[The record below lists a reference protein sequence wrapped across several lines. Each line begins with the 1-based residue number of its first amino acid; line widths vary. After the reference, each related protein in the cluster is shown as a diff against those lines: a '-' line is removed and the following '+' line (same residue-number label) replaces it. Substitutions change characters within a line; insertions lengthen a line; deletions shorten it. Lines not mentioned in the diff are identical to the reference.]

1 VKVGDLVRFRFSS
14 DEAGNPSLVGLVVET
29 DRFLYLDKAYVK
41 WNPTQ
46 LGSNKLL
53 WENVD
58 ELEVISEGR

>member
-1 VKVGDLVRFRFSS
+1 MKVGDLVRFRFSS

-53 WENVD
+53 LENVD
-58 ELEVISEGR
+58 